1 MKVDTKIQMEQKLKN
16 EARQR
21 IKDRINEKME
31 IKIKH
36 FKNKN
41 KTRNDKAITKYHTFH
56 QQTMIT
62 FNTTYFIKII
72 PACIQNISTILK

>member
-1 MKVDTKIQMEQKLKN
+1 MKVETKIKMEQRLKN

-31 IKIKH
+31 IQIKH

-41 KTRNDKAITKYHTFH
+41 QTRKD
-56 QQTMIT
+56 
-62 FNTTYFIKII
+62 
-72 PACIQNISTILK
+72 

>member
-1 MKVDTKIQMEQKLKN
+1 MKVETKKQMEQRLKN

-31 IKIKH
+31 IQIQH

-41 KTRNDKAITKYHTFH
+41 KTIPLIITIHLIHKN
-56 QQTMIT
+56 MIN
-62 FNTTYFIKII
+62 FNTMYFTTII
-72 PACIQNISTILK
+72 PTLIQNTSTILK

>member
-1 MKVDTKIQMEQKLKN
+1 MKGETKIQMEQRLKN

-31 IKIKH
+31 TQIKH

-41 KTRNDKAITKYHTFH
+41 KK
-56 QQTMIT
+56 
-62 FNTTYFIKII
+62 
-72 PACIQNISTILK
+72 